1 MNNLRIA
8 SFIPSATEMICALG
22 LQDNLVAV
30 SHECNYPAEVK
41 GKPVVVR
48 SAANYSAM
56 TLEEIDKTVS
66 ERASQGKSLYVLDEE
81 ALKALAPTLIVSQDL
96 CKLCAASG
104 NEVTQVLK
112 SLSPKP
118 EILWQTPHSLE
129 DVFNDFLALGEK
141 TGTQAK
147 AQQLVKDARRRIEKV
162 KAATAGRPKVRSF
175 FMEWVDP
182 IYCGG
187 HWIPEM
193 TEWAGGK
200 DSIAR
205 PGEDSVRTS
214 WEDVLTYNP
223 DLIVVA
229 PCGYDTKES
238 LKQAEFLKTRPG
250 WKDLAAVRNNQVWA
264 AAANSYFARP
274 GMRLVG
280 GLEVL
285 AHLFHPEAF
294 PWKGPADAF
303 AKVQL

>member
-1 MNNLRIA
+1 MNDLRIA
-8 SFIPSATEMICALG
+8 SFIPSATEMICELG
-22 LQDNLVAV
+22 LYDNLVAV
-30 SHECNYPAEVK
+30 SHECNYPPEVK
-41 GKPVVVR
+41 GKSVVVK
-48 SAANYSAM
+48 SAMDYSSM
-56 TLEEIDKTVS
+56 TLEQVDKAVS
-66 ERASQGKSLYVLDEE
+66 QRASQGKSLYILDEE
-81 ALKALAPTLIVSQDL
+81 ALKTLSPTLIISQDL

-118 EILWQTPHSLE
+118 DILWQTPHSLE
-129 DVFNDFLALGEK
+129 DVFNDFLALGRK
-141 TGTQAK
+141 TGTQSK
-147 AQQLVKDARRRIEKV
+147 AEQMVKEARQRIDKV
-162 KAATAGRPKVRSF
+162 KAAVASRPKIRSF

-193 TEWAGGK
+193 TDWAGGK

-214 WEDVLTYNP
+214 WEDVLAYNP

-238 LKQAEFLKTRPG
+238 LKQAELLKSRQG
-250 WKDLAAVRNNQVWA
+250 WKDLKAVKNNQVWA

-274 GMRLVG
+274 GMRLVT
-280 GLEVL
+280 GLELL

-303 AKVQL
+303 ARMPL